1 MKVFILAGGF
11 GTRLGELTKNTPK
24 PLINVNGKPILE
36 WVILNLKKYDLK
48 DITIST
54 HYLSNKILDHFGDG
68 ALFGVSISYLFEKE
82 PLGTGGAIL
91 EFSKSLNDNENFIVI
106 NGDNLAD
113 FDWKKIIEDFE
124 KNKTDVL
131 LTLNKVLDVSEFG
144 VAKIEGNKITDF
156 IEKPKKED
164 APSDLINS
172 GAYII
177 NTNSLKVLPE
187 GKSSIERDFFEKI
200 TKKGMI
206 SYSIHEGLW
215 FPTDNIER
223 LNNAK
228 KNWNI

>member
-11 GTRLGELTKNTPK
+11 GTRLGNLTKNKPK
-24 PLINVNGKPILE
+24 PLIEINGKPILE
-36 WVILNLKKYDLK
+36 WIILNLKKYNLK

-54 HYLSNKILDHFGDG
+54 HYLSNKILDYFGDG
-68 ALFGVSISYLFEKE
+68 SLFGVSISYLFEKE

-91 EFSKSLNDNENFIVI
+91 EFSKNVDDKNFIVI

-113 FDWKKIIEDFE
+113 FNWEKIIEDFK

-144 VAKIEGNKITDF
+144 VAKIEKNKIIDF
-156 IEKPKKED
+156 VEKPKKED
-164 APSDLINS
+164 APSHLINS

-177 NTNSLKVLPE
+177 NKNSLKILPN
-187 GKSSIERDFFEKI
+187 GKSSIEKDFFEKI
-200 TKKGMI
+200 TKKGMV

-223 LNNAK
+223 LNKAK
-228 KNWNI
+228 KNWKI

>member
-24 PLINVNGKPILE
+24 PLIDVNGKPILE
-36 WVILNLKKYDLK
+36 WIILNLKKYNLR

-54 HYLSNKILDHFGDG
+54 HYLSNKILEYFGDG
-68 ALFGVSISYLFEKE
+68 SLFGVSISYLFEKE

-91 EFSKSLNDNENFIVI
+91 EFSKTIKDENFIVI
-106 NGDNLAD
+106 NGDNLD
-113 FDWKKIIEDFE
+113 NFNWNKIIKDFK
-124 KNKTDVL
+124 KNKTKIL
-131 LTLNKVLDVSEFG
+131 LTLNKVSDVSEFG
-144 VAKIEGNKITDF
+144 VAKIEKNKITDF
-156 IEKPKKED
+156 IEKPRKED

-177 NTNSLKVLPE
+177 DKNSLKILPD

-200 TKKGMI
+200 TKRGMI
-206 SYSIHEGLW
+206 SYSIHKGLW

-223 LNNAK
+223 LNKAK
-228 KNWNI
+228 DNWKI